1 MTDMKMPPALTTFL
15 RTSERLQQL
24 LGEYG
29 QVTRARQMPENAAT
43 IYDRL
48 VEVRSYSDRDP
59 ERSKVAADAAR
70 GVLAR
75 CKAEAFAE
83 AEDKRDEKLRE
94 IAAELMVIRQ
104 TLPSIT
110 TRLAIE
116 LGVTSR
122 QLNHEAEHGRS

>member
-1 MTDMKMPPALTTFL
+1 MTDMKMPPALTAFL

-29 QVTRARQMPENAAT
+29 QVTRAREMPAHAVSVYE
-43 IYDRL
+43 RL
-48 VEVRSYSDRDP
+48 VDVRVYSDRDSDTA
-59 ERSKVAADAAR
+59 RAAVEAAQSLKTR
-70 GVLAR
+70 L
-75 CKAEAFAE
+75 KAEAYANAE
-83 AEDKRDEKLRE
+83 VKRDEKLSA

-110 TRLAIE
+110 TQLAIE

-122 QLNHEAEHGRS
+122 QLKHEAEHGAS